1 MEHVIELKSR
11 PLFRIELDL
20 GASMDAGATPY
31 GRRRVFPVSGGR
43 FEGERVRG
51 VVLPETS
58 GDWLLARPDGA
69 FQQDV
74 RLLLRAD
81 DDALIFM
88 TYRGVR
94 RPASDDVNARLAR
107 GEPVDRNAYYLR
119 IAPFFETASSTHAWL
134 NQIVAV
140 GLGERVGPNVAYDL
154 FEIL

>member
-1 MEHVIELKSR
+1 M
-11 PLFRIELDL
+11 ELDL
-20 GASMDAGATPY
+20 GASIEAGATPY
-31 GRRRVFPVSGGR
+31 GRRRIFPVAGGR

-58 GDWLLARPDGA
+58 GDWLLQRQDGA

-74 RLLLRAD
+74 RLLLRTD
-81 DDALIFM
+81 DGAHVFM

-94 RPASDDVNARLAR
+94 RPSSDDVNARIAA
-107 GEPVDRNAYYLR
+107 GQPVDRSEYYLR
-119 IAPFFETASSTHAWL
+119 IIPFFETASEPYAWL

-140 GLGERVGPNVAYDL
+140 GMGERVGPNVAYDV